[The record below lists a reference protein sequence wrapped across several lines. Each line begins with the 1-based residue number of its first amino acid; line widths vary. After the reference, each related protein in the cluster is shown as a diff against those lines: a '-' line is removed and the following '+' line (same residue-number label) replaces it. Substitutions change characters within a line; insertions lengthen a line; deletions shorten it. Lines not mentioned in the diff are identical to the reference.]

1 MGSVNGMGRQR
12 RRKHKII
19 ALACILAVLAAGCG
33 AAGGE
38 EDTGQ
43 DMGISP
49 VGLDSPGTEE
59 GRENREEQ
67 DGGSITWQSA
77 SFQLEKPYT
86 QILAADGIL
95 YGCLT
100 DNGQMLLDVIGKDSL
115 ALEKTVPLPGI
126 DPYSG
131 IAADREGYVYYLET
145 GEGGAALCRIDPG
158 GEASDSRRIE
168 LKDSQGMEN
177 MRLKAVLADE
187 RGYVY
192 AWCGLYIPSTEQMD
206 GVEAEVWREADR
218 VYVMDRE
225 WKTCFYEEILDV
237 SGVQVLCFQIG
248 PEGAPFFLLKDQTEI
263 CVQEIDV
270 DSRQARER
278 VSLGSAFDCFDME
291 DANFPEHM
299 AYTGSGWA
307 YCKNGVLLEFW
318 QDTQEKTQILNLASA
333 GLLSE
338 DILFLAKSEDRIEI
352 ICRDTENLEYI
363 VFTQGVSDK
372 KTMTLGVAFS
382 AQDLERAV
390 AAFNRDSAGEEVDAV
405 RKLVEE
411 AENRFEYHPE
421 IQNIINEEA
430 QGYLSGQVDLDRTED
445 PEPGKPAV
453 AGNTVGKSI
462 LRIHCLNNRGIGHPT
477 AGALFCL

>member
-1 MGSVNGMGRQR
+1 
-12 RRKHKII
+12 
-19 ALACILAVLAAGCG
+19 
-33 AAGGE
+33 
-38 EDTGQ
+38 
-43 DMGISP
+43 
-49 VGLDSPGTEE
+49 
-59 GRENREEQ
+59 
-67 DGGSITWQSA
+67 
-77 SFQLEKPYT
+77 
-86 QILAADGIL
+86 
-95 YGCLT
+95 
-100 DNGQMLLDVIGKDSL
+100 
-115 ALEKTVPLPGI
+115 
-126 DPYSG
+126 
-131 IAADREGYVYYLET
+131 
-145 GEGGAALCRIDPG
+145 
-158 GEASDSRRIE
+158 
-168 LKDSQGMEN
+168 

-218 VYVMDRE
+218 VYVMNRE

-307 YCKNGVLLEFW
+307 YCKNGALLEFW

-338 DILFLAKSEDRIEI
+338 DILFLAKSEDGIEI

-363 VFTQGVSDK
+363 VFAQGVSDK
-372 KTMTLGVAFS
+372 KTVTLGVAFS

-462 LRIHCLNNRGIGHPT
+462 LRIHCP
-477 AGALFCL
+477 